1 MIVLIDNYDSFVY
14 NLARYVGKLDHARQ
28 VFRND
33 AITIA
38 EIEALNP
45 SHIIISPGPCAPED
59 AGISKAMIK
68 YFYKT
73 VPILGICLGHQAI
86 GEVFGGKIV
95 RAQRPMHGMSSLIT
109 HNKQGILTN
118 IPSPLEVARYHSL
131 VIDPNSV
138 PTDLEVTALSKE
150 GEVMAIQHR
159 QYPIFGLQFH
169 PESVLTKPGFEMV
182 RQFLELDHSLST

>member
-1 MIVLIDNYDSFVY
+1 
-14 NLARYVGKLDHARQ
+14 VGKLGHARR

-45 SHIIISPGPCAPED
+45 SHIIISPGPCAPAD
-59 AGISKAMIK
+59 AGISKAVITH
-68 YFYKT
+68 FYKK
-73 VPILGICLGHQAI
+73 VPMLGICLGHQAI

-109 HNKQGILTN
+109 HNKQDILTS
-118 IPSPLEVARYHSL
+118 IPSPVEVARYHSL

-138 PTDLEVTALSKE
+138 PKELEVTATSKE
-150 GEVMAIQHR
+150 GEIMAIQHR
-159 QYPIFGLQFH
+159 QHPVFGLQFH
-169 PESVLTKPGFEMV
+169 PESVLTKLGFEML
-182 RQFLELDHSLST
+182 QAFLELRYSAQPGAVLIESSEQEFFN